1 MVPTLEIA
9 AVSVEDARE
18 AQSGGADS
26 LELLRD
32 LPRGGL
38 TPPLDLVRAV
48 RAAVSIPIHVMLR
61 PRDGGFVYTRPE
73 IEAML
78 AALDSWK
85 PLGID
90 GVVFGAQT
98 ADGRIDLALMREIAV
113 LAAPIPVTL
122 HRALDSSVEPEQTL
136 AALAGIVPRV
146 LTAGPATTAWEG
158 RVIVRQ
164 WIERFGTHFRFVS
177 SGGLTLEQLRRFA
190 AEIGAVEA
198 HVGGAA
204 RTHDAVDG
212 LKVRALK
219 AALNAT
225 STAWRK

>member
-9 AVSVEDARE
+9 AISVEDARQ
-18 AQSGGADS
+18 AQAGGADS

-38 TPPLDLVRAV
+38 TPPLELVQAV
-48 RAAVSIPIHVMLR
+48 REAVTIPIHVMLR
-61 PRDGGFVYTRPE
+61 PHDGGFVYTRQE

-78 AALDSWK
+78 AALDSLK

-98 ADGRIDLALMREIAV
+98 ADGRVDSALMGEVAV

-122 HRALDSSVEPEQTL
+122 HRALDFSVEPEQTL

-146 LTAGPATTAWEG
+146 LTAGPAPTAWEG
-158 RVIVRQ
+158 RTVVRQ
-164 WIERFGTHFRFVS
+164 WVGRFGAQFRFVS
-177 SGGLTLEQLRRFA
+177 SGGLTLAQLGQFA
-190 AEIGAVEA
+190 AEIGADEA

-204 RTHDAVDG
+204 RTHDAVDS

-219 AALNAT
+219 AALNA
-225 STAWRK
+225 ANR

>member
-1 MVPTLEIA
+1 MSPALEIA

-18 AQSGGADS
+18 AQAGGADS

-38 TPPLDLVRAV
+38 TPPLEVVRTVRDAV
-48 RAAVSIPIHVMLR
+48 TIPIHVMLR
-61 PRDGGFVYTRPE
+61 PHDRGFVYTRRE
-73 IEAML
+73 ID
-78 AALDSWK
+78 AALAVLENWK
-85 PLGID
+85 PLGIN

-98 ADGRIDLALMREIAV
+98 AAGRVDVALLREVAA

-122 HRALDSSVEPEQTL
+122 HRALDFSVEPEQTL

-146 LTAGPATTAWEG
+146 LTAGPARTAWQG
-158 RVIVRQ
+158 RSVVRQ
-164 WIERFGTHFRFVS
+164 WVAQFGTQFEFVS
-177 SGGLTLEQLRRFA
+177 SGGLTLEQLTRFA
-190 AEIGAVEA
+190 AEIGAAEA

-204 RTHDAVDG
+204 RTHDAVDS

-219 AALNAT
+219 AALNA
-225 STAWRK
+225 SSR